1 MTDNDRSHS
10 RILVVDDELVVVS
23 LVKEALEEDGYTL
36 SMATNGR
43 EALALME
50 AQEFDLIISDIRMP
64 KMDGIEL
71 VSRARKIQPGISIIF
86 MTAFANLDSAKDAIK
101 QGAVDYIMK
110 PFELH
115 EMRQAVQQAFALR
128 EQAAKSDSDS
138 HLEHL
143 SDLNQVLYE
152 VGDKRSLLIESLR
165 FALVHSDADRG
176 VVLHWSK
183 DNSDFQVFAI
193 VDESVA
199 DRQVP
204 DEQISAALADL
215 NPGEFNEPL
224 LTASFEE
231 HPLHRMAQTC
241 PAAGDIYKEWFS
253 HVAQTATVP
262 IKRADRLYGLLIIQL
277 GDSSSAS
284 VKASLKLLNLSAAQL
299 AISLENLELLDET
312 QAAYQ
317 RLKALQDETIQLE
330 KMATKGEMSAEIGHE
345 LNNFLGV
352 VAGNLS
358 LLQHQVSKNSIEG
371 LDKYLRAIEE
381 NVDKIKTFTSNL
393 MDLRSISTSK
403 EVLCFARLLTEVVDY
418 LRPQKRFKGVTL
430 ELRELPESIPFEADN
445 THIQQLLYNLFNNAA
460 DATRDC
466 EHREISA
473 QVELEPNGQQF
484 SFSITDTG
492 SGIEPALLEKAFNER
507 FTTKKDGHGYGL
519 VVCKRIIDSH
529 QGVLHINSAV
539 GRGTTIRIDFPLAS
553 PVPQSVPASV
563 AG

>member
-1 MTDNDRSHS
+1 MTDTDRSNS

-23 LVKEALEEDGYTL
+23 LVKEALEEDGYNL
-36 SMATNGR
+36 SMATNGK
-43 EALALME
+43 EALAAME
-50 AQEFDLIISDIRMP
+50 QQEFDLIISDIRMP

-71 VSRARKIQPGISIIF
+71 VSKARQIQPGISVIF

-115 EMRQAVQQAFALR
+115 EMRQAVGQAFALR

-176 VVLHWSK
+176 VVLNWSK
-183 DNSDFQVFAI
+183 DYTNFQALSI

-204 DEQISAALADL
+204 DEEISEALARLD
-215 NPGEFNEPL
+215 PEQFNEPL
-224 LTASFEE
+224 LTASFQE
-231 HPLHRMAQTC
+231 HPLWAMSHSC
-241 PAAGDIYKEWFS
+241 PAAGDVIKDWFAS
-253 HVAQTATVP
+253 TAQTATVP

-312 QAAYQ
+312 QEAYQ

-358 LLQHQVSKNSIEG
+358 LLQHQVAKNSIEG

-403 EVLCFARLLTEVVDY
+403 EVICFARLLTEVVDY

-430 ELRELPESIPFEADN
+430 ELETLPESIPFNADN
-445 THIQQLLYNLFNNAA
+445 THVQQLLYNLFNNAA
-460 DATRDC
+460 DATRECDRR
-466 EHREISA
+466 HITARVDMDTA
-473 QVELEPNGQQF
+473 QNNF

-492 SGIEPALLEKAFNER
+492 SGIEPELLEKAFNER
-507 FTTKKDGHGYGL
+507 FTTKDDGHGYGL

-529 QGVLHINSAV
+529 DGTLHIDSAV
-539 GRGTTIRIDFPLAS
+539 GKGTTIRIDFPLAA
-553 PVPQSVPASV
+553 PVDMANPAPV
-563 AG
+563 AQ

>member
-1 MTDNDRSHS
+1 MGEHDRSKS

-36 SMATNGR
+36 SMATNGK
-43 EALALME
+43 EALGLME
-50 AQEFDLIISDIRMP
+50 QEEFDLIISDIRMP

-71 VSRARKIQPGISIIF
+71 VSKARQIQPGISVIF

-115 EMRQAVQQAFALR
+115 EMRQAVEQAFALR

-183 DNSDFQVFAI
+183 DNTGFQVLSI

-199 DRQVP
+199 DRQIP
-204 DEQISAALADL
+204 DEDISEALAQL
-215 NPGEFNEPL
+215 QPGQFNEPL
-224 LTASFEE
+224 LAASLEE
-231 HPLHRMAQTC
+231 HPLHAMTQKC
-241 PAAGDIYKEWFS
+241 AAACEIFQDWFANA
-253 HVAQTATVP
+253 AQTATVP

-312 QAAYQ
+312 QEAYQ

-358 LLQHQVSKNSIEG
+358 LLQHQVKKNGVDG
-371 LDKYLRAIEE
+371 LDKYLHAIEE

-403 EVLCFARLLTEVVDY
+403 EVICFARLLAEVVDY
-418 LRPQKRFKGVTL
+418 LRPQKRFKGVQL
-430 ELRELPESIPFEADN
+430 DLGELPENIPFQADT
-445 THIQQLLYNLFNNAA
+445 THVQQLLYNLFNNAA
-460 DATRDC
+460 DATRECDR
-466 EHREISA
+466 REITA
-473 QVELEPNGQQF
+473 RVDMPPDGTHF
-484 SFSITDTG
+484 SFAITDSG
-492 SGIEPALLEKAFNER
+492 SGIEPSLLEKAFNER
-507 FTTKKDGHGYGL
+507 FTTKEDGHGYGL
-519 VVCKRIIDSH
+519 VVCKRIIESH
-529 QGVLHINSAV
+529 NGKLHIDSTV
-539 GRGTTIRIDFPLAS
+539 GKGTTIRIDFPLADRVDT
-553 PVPQSVPASV
+553 PATVPA
-563 AG
+563 AT